1 MTEQAKENAKRYV
14 KEWRRKHPEKV
25 KEYNKRYSSKLKAA
39 AGASRDKE
47 P

>member
-1 MTEQAKENAKRYV
+1 MTEQAKENVKRYV

-25 KEYNKRYSSKLKAA
+25 REYNKRYRSKLKAA
-39 AGASRDKE
+39 AGASRNKE